1 MDYTVYIPTKGR
13 GDFLAQKT
21 LQQVLNYSNIRPII
35 VCPEKEAESFK
46 RKYHHTLVEAV
57 GKKYLGQVWQR
68 ILENCPTQG
77 VIIMDDDL
85 RFCIRYLELHDFLE
99 QIKDKEL
106 NGMFQWMSD
115 QLDAGFVHGSISI
128 RKGNHFIEEP
138 FRDCAN
144 AKDCLFFNR
153 DVLLKE
159 NARLDRLKTMQDFDI
174 TLQLMSLGYPN
185 RVGYNWCCDQ
195 MDPAAEGGTTLYRT
209 PDVQKEAAQQLA
221 EFWPDYVKVIKK
233 KAKNKSAIYGD
244 ERYDVRIAWRRC
256 WNGRDE
262 DHEQIITVPE
272 PLL

>member
-13 GDFLAQKT
+13 KGQELKT
-21 LQQVLNYSNIRPII
+21 LSQILKFSDIKPII
-35 VCPEKEAESFK
+35 ICPTNEFDNFAHQ
-46 RKYHHTLVEAV
+46 YHPNIVRAV
-57 GKKYLGQVWQR
+57 DKKYLGQVWQH

-77 VIIMDDDL
+77 VIIIDDDL
-85 RFCIRYLELHDFLE
+85 RFCIRYLKIHDWLE
-99 QIKDKEL
+99 QVKNKEL
-106 NGMFQWMSD
+106 NNMFSWMNE

-128 RKGNHFIEEP
+128 RKGNHFIEED

-174 TLQLMSLGYPN
+174 TLQLMNKGYPN

-195 MDPAAEGGTTLYRT
+195 ENPTAEGGTTLYRT
-209 PDVQKEAAQQLA
+209 PEVQKEAAYQLA

-233 KAKNKSAIYGD
+233 KAKSKTAIYGS

-256 WNGRDE
+256 WKNRDT
-262 DHEQIITVPE
+262 DHETLIQVSE
-272 PLL
+272 PIL

>member
-13 GDFLAQKT
+13 KSLPLYTLSQIQKFSD
-21 LQQVLNYSNIRPII
+21 VNPII
-35 VCPEKEAESFK
+35 VCPTEEAESCRFQNLPVQ
-46 RKYHHTLVEAV
+46 TVD
-57 GKKYLGQVWQR
+57 KKYLGQVWQH

-77 VIIMDDDL
+77 VIIIDDDL
-85 RFCIRYLELHDFLE
+85 RFCVRYIGIYDWLE

-106 NGMFQWMSD
+106 NGMFQWMNE

-128 RKGNHFIEEP
+128 RKGNHFIEES

-153 DVLLKE
+153 DVLLQE

-174 TLQLMSLGYPN
+174 TLQLMNKGYPN

-195 MDPAAEGGTTLYRT
+195 IDPAAEGGTTLYRT
-209 PDVQKEAAQQLA
+209 PEVQKEAAYQLA

-233 KAKNKSAIYGD
+233 KAKSKSTIYGD
-244 ERYDVRIAWRRC
+244 ERYDVKVAWRKC
-256 WNGRDE
+256 WKNRLTTE
-262 DHEQIITVPE
+262 EHKTFIQTPE
-272 PLL
+272 LSL